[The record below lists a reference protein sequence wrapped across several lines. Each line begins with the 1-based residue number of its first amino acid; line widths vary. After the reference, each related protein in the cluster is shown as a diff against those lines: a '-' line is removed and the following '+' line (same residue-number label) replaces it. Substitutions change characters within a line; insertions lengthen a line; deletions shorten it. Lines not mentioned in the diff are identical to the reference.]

1 MKKSFSL
8 FLACILTLC
17 FIAPG
22 AVIAGDPDPTDA
34 YAPPTRVHS
43 WETGANKSYLIPAL
57 EIPSF
62 LILLNLADRKIYPD
76 SVYDSTYK
84 TSRDHFLHGP
94 WTFDNDPF
102 NINQLGHPYQGATM
116 YGFARSSGLNFWE
129 SLGYSNAGSLA
140 WKIAGE
146 TDNPSINDQITT
158 GNAGSI
164 LGEPLFR
171 MANLLLGSG
180 ADENE
185 PGFWRSLGAAFISP
199 PTVLNR
205 LVFGDRFDPIF
216 PSHHPA
222 TFTRVR
228 LGTSLSARE
237 EDHGFTA
244 TQKNKETSAD
254 YSMDYGLPGKP
265 GYSYDRPFDYFSFQF
280 TAVDGKD
287 TFDNLMTRGL
297 LYGTDYEAGDSYRG
311 LWGLYGSY
319 DYISPKI
326 FRVSS
331 TAASLGTTSQ
341 WWLSQNLALQGT
353 ALAGPGFAAAGTTSV
368 VGQRDYHYGAAA
380 QELLALRLIFGNVA
394 MLDATGREY
403 YISCVGAPIARGTE
417 KIARGNVS
425 FTVRVFGHHAI
436 GIQYVESRRNAEYA
450 GLATR
455 YQTEKT
461 FSLAYNFIGD
471 ARFGEVEWRDGMDS
485 DDR

>member
-1 MKKSFSL
+1 MQKGFRV
-8 FLACILTLC
+8 FLTGIFALGLLG
-17 FIAPG
+17 PG
-22 AVIAGDPDPTDA
+22 AALAGEPDAAAGTTPRTK
-34 YAPPTRVHS
+34 VHS
-43 WETGANKSYLIPAL
+43 WETGANKSYLIAAL

-62 LILLNLADRKIYPD
+62 LLLLNLSDRLIYPN
-76 SVYDSTYK
+76 SVYSSTYK
-84 TSRDHFLHGP
+84 SSRDHFLHGP
-94 WTFDNDPF
+94 WTFDNDAF

-129 SLGYSNAGSLA
+129 SLAYSNAGSLM

-171 MANLLLGSG
+171 MANLVLGSG
-180 ADENE
+180 DDDE
-185 PGFWRSLGAAFISP
+185 PVFWRSLGAGFISP

-205 LVFGDRFDPIF
+205 LLFGDRFDPIF

-228 LGTSLSARE
+228 LGTSLTARE
-237 EDHGFTA
+237 EDHGFT
-244 TQKNKETSAD
+244 TVQKRKETSAD
-254 YSMDYGLPGKP
+254 FSMDYGLPGKS
-265 GYSYDRPFDYFSFQF
+265 GYTYDRPFDYFSFQF
-280 TAVDGKD
+280 TAVDGKN

-311 LWGLYGSY
+311 VWGVYGSY

-331 TAASLGTTSQ
+331 TAASLGTTGQ
-341 WWLSQNLALQGT
+341 WWLSRNMALQGT
-353 ALAGPGFAAAGTTSV
+353 ALAGPGFAAAGTTAV

-403 YISCVGAPIARGTE
+403 YISCVGAPIARGSE
-417 KIARGNVS
+417 KISRGNVS
-425 FTVRVFGHHAI
+425 FTVRVFRHHAI
-436 GIQYVESRRNAEYA
+436 GVQYVESRRNAEYA
-450 GLATR
+450 GLPTR
-455 YQTEKT
+455 NQTEKT

-471 ARFGEVEWRDGMDS
+471 ARFGAVEWRDGMDS